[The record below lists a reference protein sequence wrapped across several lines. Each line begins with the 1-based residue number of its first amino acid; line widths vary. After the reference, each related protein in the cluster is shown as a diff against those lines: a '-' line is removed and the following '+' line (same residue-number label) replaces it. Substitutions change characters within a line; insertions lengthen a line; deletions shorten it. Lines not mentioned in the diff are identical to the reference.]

1 MFHRRFIHCVIE
13 AKENSQNAPRLEI
26 DFVLNFAFYFTT
38 TIQIVLRE
46 YCFEG

>member
-26 DFVLNFAFYFTT
+26 DFVLNFAFYFTMHDPDSVT
-38 TIQIVLRE
+38 RILL
-46 YCFEG
+46 